1 MSELDIAIQFLKSA
15 PGYLKKSPYKLAER
29 LDIKLQSAYDA
40 LKIVKQSLKTFK
52 SLDTEP
58 SEMTNF
64 YSNYDKSF
72 NTFINDYHNEKGKEI
87 ISEIEKLPYLK
98 DNKAESFREAFKN
111 VKGIAWQKEVI
122 INKSITGK
130 NVLVIGDLHLP
141 FSLDGYL
148 EHCIN
153 TYKQYNCDEVVFIGD
168 IIDNHAS
175 SYHESDPDG
184 HSAGQE
190 LEQAIYETSKWYK
203 AFPKATV
210 IIGNHD
216 RIIMRK
222 AHSSGLSKR
231 WIKDYADVLRTPGWN
246 FTESIEIDDVL
257 YIHGEGGTA
266 RNRVKSD
273 LQSIVQ
279 GHLHTQCYT
288 EWYVG
293 SKFKIF
299 GMQVGCGIDHKSY
312 AMAYAKEN
320 KKPAIACGVVLQG
333 KTPINIMME
342 L

>member
-1 MSELDIAIQFLKSA
+1 MTKEQIKDFLKRKQGYIKFGAYKLSKVLNA
-15 PGYLKKSPYKLAER
+15 DENLCYQALQEIRKEFKDRPGKGSTNFNIKLDKNYISEYIPNNLSHKDIFKNAFSTSILAVDSFKENIKKSKL
-29 LDIKLQSAYDA
+29 
-40 LKIVKQSLKTFK
+40 
-52 SLDTEP
+52 
-58 SEMTNF
+58 
-64 YSNYDKSF
+64 
-72 NTFINDYHNEKGKEI
+72 
-87 ISEIEKLPYLK
+87 
-98 DNKAESFREAFKN
+98 
-111 VKGIAWQKEVI
+111 
-122 INKSITGK
+122 GK
-130 NVLVIGDLHLP
+130 NVLVIGDLHEP
-141 FSLDGYL
+141 FCLDGYL
-148 EHCIN
+148 EHCIE
-153 TYKQYNCDEVVFIGD
+153 TYNRYKCNEVVFIGD

-175 SYHESDPDG
+175 SYHETDPDG

-190 LEQAIYETSKWYK
+190 LKMAIQRIKQWYN

-216 RIIMRK
+216 RLIMRK
-222 AHSSGLSKR
+222 AYSSGLSKM
-231 WIKDYADVLRTPGWN
+231 WIKDYAEVLGTPGWN

-293 SKFKIF
+293 AKFKIF
-299 GMQVGCGIDHKSY
+299 GMQVGCGINHKSY

-333 KTPINIMME
+333 KTPINCMME

>member
-1 MSELDIAIQFLKSA
+1 MSQLEIAKEFLYKSR
-15 PGYLKKSPYKLAER
+15 GYLKKSPYKLAER
-29 LDIKLQSAYDA
+29 LNIDIEVAYVA
-40 LKIVKQSLKTFK
+40 LKQVKQEFKQIAKGETSLSFLNEDKNIQNYKEKTSSDIFRNAFSRQREVK
-52 SLDTEP
+52 PNIEIRK
-58 SEMTNF
+58 
-64 YSNYDKSF
+64 DKF
-72 NTFINDYHNEKGKEI
+72 N
-87 ISEIEKLPYLK
+87 
-98 DNKAESFREAFKN
+98 
-111 VKGIAWQKEVI
+111 
-122 INKSITGK
+122 K

-148 EHCIN
+148 EHCMKVYED
-153 TYKQYNCDEVVFIGD
+153 YKCNEVVFIGD

-175 SYHESDPDG
+175 SYHETDPDG

-190 LEQAIYETSKWYK
+190 LEQAIFEVSKWYK
-203 AFPKATV
+203 AFPKASV

-216 RIIMRK
+216 RLIMRK
-222 AHSSGLSKR
+222 AYSSGLSKR
-231 WIKDYADVLRTPGWN
+231 WIKDYAEVLGTLGWE
-246 FTESIEIDDVL
+246 FIESIEIDDVL

-279 GHLHTQCYT
+279 GHLHTQCYI

-293 SKFKIF
+293 AKFKIF

-320 KKPAIACGVVLQG
+320 KKPAIACGVVLKG
-333 KTPINIMME
+333 KTPINLMME

>member
-1 MSELDIAIQFLKSA
+1 MEDIKQFLRDK
-15 PGYLKKSPYKLAER
+15 PGYLREGGKRLQKVLFKKGFDFTVEQCKTAIYEVNQEFKTRDNVFKTGLYAQDIINAPKLKYVQP
-29 LDIKLQSAYDA
+29 DIFLNAFEH
-40 LKIVKQSLKTFK
+40 KTRF
-52 SLDTEP
+52 
-58 SEMTNF
+58 
-64 YSNYDKSF
+64 
-72 NTFINDYHNEKGKEI
+72 H
-87 ISEIEKLPYLK
+87 
-98 DNKAESFREAFKN
+98 
-111 VKGIAWQKEVI
+111 KEVI
-122 INKSITGK
+122 SRTKFNK
-130 NVLVIGDLHLP
+130 NVLVIGDLHEP
-141 FSLDGYL
+141 FCLDGYL
-148 EHCIN
+148 EHCLK
-153 TYKQYNCDEVVFIGD
+153 TYKEYKCDEVVFIGD

-184 HSAGQE
+184 HSAGEE
-190 LEQAIYETSKWYK
+190 LKLAIARIHQWYK

-222 AHSSGLSKR
+222 AHSSGLSKM
-231 WIKDYADVLRTPGWN
+231 WVKDYAEVLGVPEWN

-293 SKFKIF
+293 AKFKIF
-299 GMQVGCGIDHKSY
+299 GMQVGCGVDHKSY

-320 KKPAIACGVVLQG
+320 KKPAIACGVVLKG